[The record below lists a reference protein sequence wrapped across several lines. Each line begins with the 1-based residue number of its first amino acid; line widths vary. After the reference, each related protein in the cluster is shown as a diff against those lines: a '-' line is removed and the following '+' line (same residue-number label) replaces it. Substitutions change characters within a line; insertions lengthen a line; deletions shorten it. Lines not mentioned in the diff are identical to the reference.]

1 MTSLDPILPG
11 FIKACSQLYAA
22 LLPWGMALLVIA
34 FAVEF
39 WHGAPTAA
47 DLIKLLVKVFLVVLL
62 VAKSQDLIN
71 DGQTIVQQWVEH
83 YVPAL
88 PENVAARYKE
98 KLAEAQNDPSLGDRS
113 FLGTLFS
120 SDWFEAI
127 IFAVLTLVS
136 WLAMAVL
143 FFVYCVQRAALLL
156 CWVLSPL
163 LFPLMAIRPL
173 SGMGLRHLL
182 RIVGIILWP
191 LGLALAAT
199 FTDGLLDV
207 ATDQNFLGPSMAGS
221 VGRGLTTLL
230 SVAVIA
236 VWIVFS
242 TIVAPAYIQRLVAGS
257 TGPAS
262 LMLQSAGA
270 AANLAASSVSGS
282 SFLARMRYAATAG
295 MSRLWRQPAS
305 SPAESRAAGVSAGLT
320 ALTAVP
326 DPIATGPTPAW
337 HPSPTDPT
345 GDLAARAIIEKTKNP

>member
-11 FIKACSQLYAA
+11 FIKACAQLYAA
-22 LLPWGMALLVIA
+22 LLPWGMALLVTA

-71 DGQTIVQQWVEH
+71 DGQKIVQQWVEH

-173 SGMGLRHLL
+173 SGMGHPGRERPRTIMGRRTGVHEPALRTRIAQVDAQGVRRSPRQRGVGWRRIRGELL
-182 RIVGIILWP
+182 YARYMCDKSP
-191 LGLALAAT
+191 LHRHGRQQ
-199 FTDGLLDV
+199 GV
-207 ATDQNFLGPSMAGS
+207 A
-221 VGRGLTTLL
+221 
-230 SVAVIA
+230 
-236 VWIVFS
+236 
-242 TIVAPAYIQRLVAGS
+242 
-257 TGPAS
+257 
-262 LMLQSAGA
+262 
-270 AANLAASSVSGS
+270 
-282 SFLARMRYAATAG
+282 
-295 MSRLWRQPAS
+295 
-305 SPAESRAAGVSAGLT
+305 
-320 ALTAVP
+320 
-326 DPIATGPTPAW
+326 
-337 HPSPTDPT
+337 HP
-345 GDLAARAIIEKTKNP
+345 